1 MRKFSFLLLLF
12 SYLQVYA
19 DDYRILQLNT
29 NSIRI
34 GNVQCKQGDTF
45 PDDAQICWSHEQ
57 QAIKAMNLKTK
68 RIRVFA
74 CKAFTDV
81 KAKDIK
87 DYYIKSNHLS
97 TRVGVNTYS
106 DLAEELSDTV
116 YVLDNCPIESPVKID
131 SLSSYLISYG
141 DKEKIWRNLM
151 TTDKV
156 FYLNRELFEDS
167 CQESISLSLY
177 FRRKGLDDY
186 LITDSLIVVVL
197 PEIIDE

>member
-1 MRKFSFLLLLF
+1 MRKYSFLLLLF

-34 GNVQCKQGDTF
+34 GNVQCEKGDTF
-45 PDDAQICWSHEQ
+45 SDEAPIYWSNEQ

-68 RIRVFA
+68 LIRVFA

-81 KAKDIK
+81 KAKGIK

-97 TRVGVNTYS
+97 TRGGVVTFS
-106 DLAEELSDTV
+106 DLVEELSDTIYILRSYPV
-116 YVLDNCPIESPVKID
+116 ESPVKID
-131 SLSSYLISYG
+131 SLSSYIISYG
-141 DKEKIWRNLM
+141 EGKRAWRNLM

-156 FYLNRELFEDS
+156 FYLNRELFDGS
-167 CQESISLSLY
+167 CQEAITLSLY
-177 FRRKGLDDY
+177 FRRKGFDDY
-186 LITDSLIVVVL
+186 LITDSLNVVVL
-197 PEIIDE
+197 PDIIDE